1 MSKAIVVMGV
11 SGSGKS
17 SLARALAAQLNCK
30 FIDGDEFHP
39 RANIVKMARG
49 EPLTDADRQPFLA
62 SVGAVIKAHSAS
74 RGGSLL
80 FGIKAKLPRPA
91 ATLAQLPVQQTL
103 SSPGHTDVAG

>member
-62 SVGAVIKAHSAS
+62 SVGAVIKAHSAQGVVAS
-74 RGGSLL
+74 CSALKRSY
-80 FGIKAKLPRPA
+80 RD
-91 ATLAQLPVQQTL
+91 QLQPSP
-103 SSPGHTDVAG
+103 SSPSNKP